1 MAGRK
6 GIVMTIKI
14 LGAFFIVFGCGA
26 FGFTVAA
33 MHRKETAA
41 LRNLIAALDFMVCE
55 LQYRLTPL
63 PELCRRTAERSKG
76 VVKQML
82 SSLAVELDEQIS
94 PNVEK
99 CVLVVLDNIKDIPKQ
114 TAEVFKLLG
123 QSMGQFDLEGQLK
136 GIESI
141 RAEST
146 RILEEHTSNQENRLR
161 CYQTLG
167 LCAGAAMAILFI

>member
-1 MAGRK
+1 
-6 GIVMTIKI
+6 MTIKI
-14 LGAFFIVFGCGA
+14 LGAFFVVFGCGA
-26 FGFTVAA
+26 FGFMVAA
-33 MHRKETAA
+33 MHRKETAT
-41 LRNLIAALDFMVCE
+41 LRNLLTALDYMACE

-63 PELCRRTAERSKG
+63 PELCRRTSERSRG
-76 VVKQML
+76 IVKQML

-94 PNVEK
+94 PDVEK
-99 CVLVVLDNIKDIPKQ
+99 CVHVVLENIKDIPIK

-123 QSMGQFDLEGQLK
+123 QTMGQFDLEGQLK
-136 GIESI
+136 GIDSI

-146 RILEEHTSNQENRLR
+146 RILAEHTSNQENRLR